1 MPGLVDGHEFGGDD
15 LNQINILDY
24 LDDAS
29 FGIVDAAA
37 ASAAA
42 VAAAAT
48 AHEDA
53 DAEEEQ

>member
-37 ASAAA
+37 AAAV

-53 DAEEEQ
+53 YAEEEQ

>member
-37 ASAAA
+37 AA

-48 AHEDA
+48 AHEDVYP
-53 DAEEEQ
+53 EEEQ

>member
-37 ASAAA
+37 AAV

>member
-37 ASAAA
+37 AAAA